1 MTTEL
6 FYEIAY
12 WNCLMWYLVRL
23 SNQYLVIISLSFPF
37 FFISNTLFPP
47 PKKPIAI
54 YLYLIVPS
62 SECCNYLNSTDALMI
77 PKSTPY
83 QCAFFITL
91 FFFFVIYIQ
100 HAWFYAAFSITAGV
114 LILWC
119 LHFPGKVITQ
129 SYTNVFPVLL
139 NDVAVLPCSYNQCLL
154 WSSFWNQS

>member
-23 SNQYLVIISLSFPF
+23 SNQQLVIISLSFPF

-91 FFFFVIYIQ
+91 FFFFCNLYSTCMILCCLFYNCWCSHLVMLAFPWKGYHSELHQCFPSVI
-100 HAWFYAAFSITAGV
+100 
-114 LILWC
+114 
-119 LHFPGKVITQ
+119 K
-129 SYTNVFPVLL
+129 
-139 NDVAVLPCSYNQCLL
+139 
-154 WSSFWNQS
+154 